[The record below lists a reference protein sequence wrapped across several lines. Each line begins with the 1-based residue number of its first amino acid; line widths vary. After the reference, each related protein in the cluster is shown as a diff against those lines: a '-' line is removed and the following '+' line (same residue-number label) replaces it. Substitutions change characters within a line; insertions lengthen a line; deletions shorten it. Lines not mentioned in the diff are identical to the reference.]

1 MSPSSPAL
9 AGGFFTTEHWGSR
22 IINLNSGVKMNLLG
36 TISVLGAETT
46 VRKTATRA
54 VSIADAPGPHGRVLT
69 WGCSRPPHGAAAP
82 RPREKTTGAAPL
94 LPRVGFRLPL

>member
-9 AGGFFTTEHWGSR
+9 AGGFFTAEHWGSR

-46 VRKTATRA
+46 VRKTAT
-54 VSIADAPGPHGRVLT
+54 
-69 WGCSRPPHGAAAP
+69 
-82 RPREKTTGAAPL
+82 
-94 LPRVGFRLPL
+94 